1 MARSDQLACANLS
14 RTNWCSCADKDQC
27 FKNKVWWSSE
37 KSRLFPSGIRIFCS
51 SQKRIQLGLQVIAIC
66 IIHKWTLDYV
76 RKRKGKVLSQETMCK
91 SHQHVYSVFAQL
103 YFVIWFKQQVTMKTN
118 RYLNLCFEFLWP
130 SSLIMPRKIATP
142 YAYFKWSN
150 EMDKCNQGVYREKQL
165 RLTVHWTRTN
175 YDDNYIAIKPLV
187 LNSPKMQDL
196 QERNIFKSL

>member
-1 MARSDQLACANLS
+1 MARSDQLACVNLS
-14 RTNWCSCADKDQC
+14 HMNWCSYADKDQC

-37 KSRLFPSGIRIFCS
+37 KSRLFRSGIRIFGS

-150 EMDKCNQGVYREKQL
+150 EMDKCNTIYSN
-165 RLTVHWTRTN
+165 TN
-175 YDDNYIAIKPLV
+175 CRNDTLNCENQPLY
-187 LNSPKMQDL
+187 
-196 QERNIFKSL
+196 